1 MEKSISE
8 IVQPHFHG
16 KPKFHYVVKYQGRV
30 LYRCTSV
37 MKYQDEVL
45 DAIID
50 RFRQENGIVS
60 IFRNGERVAV
70 LNRIKRG
77 LKSI

>member
-8 IVQPHFHG
+8 IVQPHFYG
-16 KPKFHYVVKYQGRV
+16 KPKFHYVVKYQSRV

-45 DAIID
+45 DALID
-50 RFRQENGIVS
+50 RFRQENGVVS

-70 LNRIKRG
+70 LNRLKRG